1 MAGMM
6 QNMSGM
12 GPMTDQVIAT
22 DFLLSAKTGI
32 KNIALAITEC
42 QTPEV
47 RGALKQYFNDAVATH
62 ETIFNYMVKKG
73 YYHPNNMAEQL
84 NVDLTAL
91 QTAMN
96 IPQVQNQSQNQAQY
110 Q

>member
-1 MAGMM
+1 MEWG
-6 QNMSGM
+6 QCQ
-12 GPMTDQVIAT
+12 TKLLQLI
-22 DFLLSAKTGI
+22 FLLNAKTGI

-84 NVDLTAL
+84 NVDLTAA
-91 QTAMN
+91 QTALN
-96 IPQVQNQSQNQAQY
+96 IPQVQNQSQTQDQQY